1 MTFTGGNTMLK
12 IGSKTYE
19 SKIVVAPMAGVTD
32 GAFRTILAE
41 MAPALIYTEMV
52 SSDAIYYGNEKTLAM
67 LNIKAHEENI
77 ALQLFGS
84 KKDMLQ
90 YATKYV
96 CEHVKNVDTIDFNM
110 GCPVPKVVKTGAGSA
125 LMRNED
131 YAAELVRAMVEI
143 SSVPITVKIRSGWDK
158 QHINAVSLAKKL
170 EKAGASAIS
179 VHGRTRAQ
187 MYRKHA
193 DWDII
198 KQVKEAVHIPV
209 IGNGDV
215 KSPEDAQRMIEETG
229 VNGVMIARALQGNPW
244 LLREI
249 QSFFETGHPTKE
261 PTLQERLD
269 MIVRHA
275 ELLIEDKGSKVAL
288 LEMRSHAAWYVKGIK
303 HAGVF
308 RRELSKVDSLETLKR
323 TLNTLERKAE
333 TL

>member
-1 MTFTGGNTMLK
+1 
-12 IGSKTYE
+12 
-19 SKIVVAPMAGVTD
+19 
-32 GAFRTILAE
+32 
-41 MAPALIYTEMV
+41 
-52 SSDAIYYGNEKTLAM
+52 
-67 LNIKAHEENI
+67 
-77 ALQLFGS
+77 
-84 KKDMLQ
+84 
-90 YATKYV
+90 
-96 CEHVKNVDTIDFNM
+96 
-110 GCPVPKVVKTGAGSA
+110 
-125 LMRNED
+125 MRNED